1 MKSMMKNF
9 FYILLILLL
18 GCNNKPKESSS
29 EWISLFNGKNTDG
42 WRGYNSDVMPAGWE
56 VVDGILTFKNSE
68 AQEQDYVNENGQKNI
83 IYAQEEFDNFELYV
97 EWKIEKGGN
106 SGIFYHI
113 KEGYSSPADVAPE
126 YQIIDD
132 ENYASMHDLV
142 PYNTSVGFLPPDIL
156 HPLQKTASDYAMYS
170 ADPNLKKLNPAG
182 QWNSSKIVFTE
193 KKVEYWLN
201 DSRVLFFIPWSKE
214 WNEKKNSGKW
224 DYSPDYG
231 KFKKGYIGFQDHP
244 GDLWLKN
251 IKIKKL

>member
-1 MKSMMKNF
+1 MKKSL
-9 FYILLILLL
+9 YLIILLL
-18 GCNNKPKESSS
+18 CFFDCNNSVKENVN
-29 EWISLFNGKNTDG
+29 EWIPLFNGENTDG
-42 WRGYNSDVMPAGWE
+42 WRGYNSDVMPLGWD
-56 VVDGILTFKNSE
+56 VVDGILTFKNDQSSE
-68 AQEQDYVNENGQKNI
+68 EDYNYDRGQKNI
-83 IYAQEEFDNFELYV
+83 IYALEEFDNFELYV
-97 EWKIEKGGN
+97 EWKISKGGN

-113 KEGYSSPADVAPE
+113 KEGYAGPANVAPE

-132 ENYASMHDLV
+132 ENYASMHDIV
-142 PYNTSVGFLPPDIL
+142 SYNKSVGFLPPDEL

-170 ADPNLKKLNPAG
+170 ADPNIKKLNPAG

-201 DSRVLFFIPWSKE
+201 GSRVLFFIPWSKE

-224 DYSPDYG
+224 DNAPDYG

>member
-1 MKSMMKNF
+1 MKKS
-9 FYILLILLL
+9 FYLIILLL
-18 GCNNKPKESSS
+18 FFFDCSNIKKENVN
-29 EWISLFNGKNTDG
+29 EWIPLFNGENTDG
-42 WRGYNSDVMPAGWE
+42 WRGYNSDVMPLGWD
-56 VVDGILTFKNSE
+56 VIDGVLSFKNDQSSE
-68 AQEQDYVNENGQKNI
+68 EDYNYDRGQKNI
-83 IYAQEEFDNFELYV
+83 IYALEEFDNFELYV
-97 EWKIEKGGN
+97 EWKISKGGN

-113 KEGYSSPADVAPE
+113 KEGYAGPANVAPE

-132 ENYASMHDLV
+132 ENYASMHDIV
-142 PYNTSVGFLPPDIL
+142 SYNKSVGFLPPDKL

-201 DSRVLFFIPWSKE
+201 GSRVLFFIPWSKE

-224 DYSPDYG
+224 DNAPDYG